1 MIETDNGRMGTK
13 GYEREDRLRSYLT
26 LGTMA
31 SALRDKSFLQRFA
44 VRSGRK
50 EFVLESPAIYPSF
63 DVKVINLSLRP
74 KRLSIE
80 AYLDQFI
87 RENRIDPVMIC
98 ATATSAQLDEARK
111 VAGAARVISSDALRV
126 IGGPHVSVL
135 PAEYLKDSEYQVACI
150 GEGVETLT
158 EIALRLN

>member
-1 MIETDNGRMGTK
+1 
-13 GYEREDRLRSYLT
+13 
-26 LGTMA
+26 MA

-44 VRSGRK
+44 VWSGRK
-50 EFVLESPAIYPSF
+50 EFVLESPTIYPSF
-63 DVKVINLSLRP
+63 DVKVINLSLKP

-111 VAGAARVISSDALRV
+111 VAGAARMISSDALRV

-135 PAEYLKDSEYQVACI
+135 PAEYLNPNFASVF
-150 GEGVETLT
+150 
-158 EIALRLN
+158 